1 MAKQPSDHAPALSV
15 PRLTVDAV
23 HRLDGARR
31 LDSPHSDARP
41 DPADISLLVVHA
53 ISLPPDEV
61 GAARNHGYIDDLFL
75 GRLDPAAHP
84 YFETIRGLRVSAHAC
99 IFRDGAITQY
109 VPFDRRAWHAGVSS
123 YDGRERCNDY
133 SIGVELEGS
142 DTLPFSDAQYA
153 SLAAMTGA
161 LLRRYPRLTPRRI
174 AGHSDVAPGR
184 KTDPGPHFDWA
195 RFRHSLEGSPA

>member
-1 MAKQPSDHAPALSV
+1 MNALRSDHGMPSGV
-15 PRLTVDAV
+15 PRLSLDPVG
-23 HRLDGARR
+23 HRLDGATF
-31 LDSPHSDARP
+31 LPSPNHDERP

-53 ISLPPDEV
+53 ISLPPDQF
-61 GAARNHGYIDDLFL
+61 GGHWIDDLFL
-75 GRLDPAAHP
+75 NRLDPQAHP
-84 YFETIRGLRVSAHAC
+84 YFATIHTRRVSAHAC

-109 VPFDRRAWHAGVSS
+109 VPFDCRAWHAGVSS
-123 YDGRERCNDY
+123 YNGREHCNDY

-142 DTLPFSDAQYA
+142 DTLPFTDAQYA

-161 LLRRYPRLTPRRI
+161 LLRRYPALTPRRI